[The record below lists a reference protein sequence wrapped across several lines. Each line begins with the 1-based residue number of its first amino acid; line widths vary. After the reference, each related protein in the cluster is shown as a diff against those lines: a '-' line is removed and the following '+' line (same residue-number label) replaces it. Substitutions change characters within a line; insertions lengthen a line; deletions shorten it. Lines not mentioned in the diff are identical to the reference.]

1 MHVIAILWG
10 IRQVFAAVCL
20 FVCLF
25 VCLGLVGCFVCLLVC
40 FGLVGCVVG
49 ISCSEESRALTD
61 TDVVGCF
68 CSPVSTA
75 AVRTVLPQ
83 LKVN

>member
-1 MHVIAILWG
+1 MSSPFYGA
-10 IRQVFAAVCL
+10 FAKCLLQCVCL

-25 VCLGLVGCFVCLLVC
+25 VCN
-40 FGLVGCVVG
+40 GLVGCVVG
-49 ISCSEESRALTD
+49 TSCSEVSRALTD

-68 CSPVSTA
+68 CSPVSTG
-75 AVRTVLPQ
+75 AVRMVLPL